1 MSIPFWDKFRQAR
14 NAYKSATRRKMKEFL
29 GNKTASFFGSSKN
42 FWTFYKSV
50 VKTKKRSGLSSVKNI
65 NIDGRAISEQK
76 EIANSFNS
84 YFTNIQLPSYCTVED
99 SKEFLSSTFLS
110 RGHSKKLV
118 PPKNG
123 FSLEHASH
131 SEIIRLIGKLHDSS
145 SAGIS
150 CIATGIIKACA
161 EE

>member
-1 MSIPFWDKFRQAR
+1 M
-14 NAYKSATRRKMKEFL
+14 
-29 GNKTASFFGSSKN
+29 
-42 FWTFYKSV
+42 
-50 VKTKKRSGLSSVKNI
+50 KTKSSGLSSVKII
-65 NIDGRAISEQK
+65 NIYGRAISDQK

-84 YFTNIQLPSYCTVED
+84 YFTNFQLPSYCTVED
-99 SKEFLSSTFLS
+99 SKRFVSSTFLS
-110 RGHSKKLV
+110 LGHSKKLV

-150 CIATGIIKACA
+150 CIATRIIKACA
-161 EE
+161 EELAPSLVKLFNFCTDNSCQPDEWKFAYVHPLYKGKGEVDDRDN